1 MAEWQLAVGGA
12 SRPVIYKRFRV
23 TEWSDPWAALV
34 RRPAALRSWV
44 YGHGLRERCLPTAR
58 PLAVL
63 FRRRNG
69 LLTEGYLLTEKIPDA
84 LDLHAFLH
92 LLHGLPAAEARS
104 RLRRLVEQVARVV
117 RELHRRR
124 LGHRDLKAA
133 NLLVSGGQ
141 VWLIDLVG
149 VACYRRLSRRRRVQ
163 NLARLNA
170 SFHRLRFLRVY
181 LQWGLLGRGTW
192 KRWWRAVAAATEV
205 KVARNARNGRP
216 LA

>member
-1 MAEWQLAVGGA
+1 M
-12 SRPVIYKRFRV
+12 
-23 TEWSDPWAALV
+23 
-34 RRPAALRSWV
+34 
-44 YGHGLRERCLPTAR
+44 
-58 PLAVL
+58 L

-170 SFHRLRFLRVY
+170 SFHGSPALTRTDRLRFLRVY